1 LCTSGTFPS
10 LAGYRRELA
19 SASGFAFGFFQAFTR
34 PFQLVFCDAHPLLGD
49 VGLQSD
55 PLERLSGGTLCAAC
69 LLHAAPVKRKMRSL
83 TQACACFQP
92 PQLSTEIVHNHVD
105 SGAAPSQSMMCPKG
119 LRYGECLFASDVAKC
134 AGVARA
140 VNRCRR

>member
-1 LCTSGTFPS
+1 M
-10 LAGYRRELA
+10 
-19 SASGFAFGFFQAFTR
+19 
-34 PFQLVFCDAHPLLGD
+34 
-49 VGLQSD
+49 
-55 PLERLSGGTLCAAC
+55 
-69 LLHAAPVKRKMRSL
+69 KRKMRSL

-105 SGAAPSQSMMCPKG
+105 SGAVPSQSMMCPKG